1 MIPKPIYTRYNADDN
16 CPILKPLMRYAPP
29 GTAEM
34 ELNTLTSG
42 DGIPLITGRIHD
54 GYVCMTIS
62 EAQSLHDQLGK
73 ALAIAKD
80 FAQNNTS
87 FGDD

>member
-1 MIPKPIYTRYNADDN
+1 MLEDGKYVRYQADHDEL
-16 CPILKPLMRYAPP
+16 ILKPLMRHVEP
-29 GTAEM
+29 GLAEM
-34 ELNTLTSG
+34 ELGALVSG

-62 EAQSLHDQLGK
+62 EAQSLHDHLGK

>member
-1 MIPKPIYTRYNADDN
+1 MLEDGKYVRYQDDHDEL
-16 CPILKPLMRYAPP
+16 ILKPLMRHVEP
-29 GTAEM
+29 GLAEM
-34 ELNTLTSG
+34 ELGALVSG

-54 GYVCMTIS
+54 GYVCMTVS
-62 EAQSLHDQLGK
+62 EAISLHNQLGK